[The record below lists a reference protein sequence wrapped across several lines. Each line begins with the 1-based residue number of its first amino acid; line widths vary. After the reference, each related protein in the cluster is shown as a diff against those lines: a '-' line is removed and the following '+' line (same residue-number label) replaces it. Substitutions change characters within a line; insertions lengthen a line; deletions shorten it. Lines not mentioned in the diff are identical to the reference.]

1 MQFETW
7 IKMVTLL
14 TIATLGSGGVLAAGI
29 AERASALG
37 ATKVQAQSAKRTPVK
52 RVKKDLRGGELVRKD
67 ATRAQ
72 AVPAVASTP
81 ALPLPEDGS
90 ALTLPAQQDKALPAD
105 KMPPLALKGVR
116 G

>member
-7 IKMVTLL
+7 IKAVMLCV
-14 TIATLGSGGVLAAGI
+14 AALGSGSVLAAVIG
-29 AERASALG
+29 ESGPALS
-37 ATKVQAQSAKRTPVK
+37 ATKVQAQPAKRTAVK
-52 RVKKDLRGGELVRKD
+52 RVKKDLRGDVGQKD
-67 ATRAQ
+67 VAKIR

-90 ALTLPAQQDKALPAD
+90 ALTLPVQQDKVLPAD
-105 KMPPLALKGVR
+105 KVPPLALKGVR